1 MTGNINSALNYPFFR
16 GCEVLFL
23 QSECIIK
30 KDMKNIGWVLLKFS
44 FLSRKENGV

>member
-23 QSECIIK
+23 QSDK
-30 KDMKNIGWVLLKFS
+30 LKSIGWVLLKFA